1 MSKKHDVK
9 LFLINNPY
17 KRNADDVSMM
27 LGCHISTVQKAL
39 KELNI
44 QQRFKPLYYVG

>member
-17 KRNADDVSMM
+17 KRNADDVATIM
-27 LGCHISTVQKAL
+27 GCHISTVQAAL

-44 QQRFKPLYYVG
+44 QQRFKPLYYRG